1 MFLIA
6 FPLLL
11 IPFTLYNM
19 VAFLLNMPFSDT
31 VFTVPLPSNTQLAV
45 SLGNALVVIAML
57 LLYVEFL
64 KAARFA
70 SKAVMDHVLAL
81 VLFVGMACEF
91 ALVPKAQTPT
101 FLLLTVL
108 ALVDLIA
115 GVSVGNRTPAPSDIM
130 VEEHDQPAA

>member
-11 IPFTLYNM
+11 IPFALYNM

-31 VFTVPLPSNTQLAV
+31 VFTLPLPSHTRMAV
-45 SLGNALVVIAML
+45 SLGDTLVVVALL
-57 LLYVEFL
+57 LLYVEIL
-64 KAARFA
+64 KAARFG

-81 VLFVGMACEF
+81 ILFIGMACEF
-91 ALVPKAQTPT
+91 ALVPKAQTPA
-101 FLLLTVL
+101 FLFLTVI

-115 GVSVGNRTPAPSDIM
+115 GVSVGNRAPPAADI
-130 VEEHDQPAA
+130 VLEGPDQPAA

>member
-31 VFTVPLPSNTQLAV
+31 AFTVPLPSNTRMAV
-45 SLGNALVVIAML
+45 TLGDALLVISML
-57 LLYVEFL
+57 LLYVEML

-70 SKAVMDHVLAL
+70 SKGVMDHVLAL
-81 VLFVGMACEF
+81 VLVVGMACEF

-108 ALVDLIA
+108 ALVDLVA
-115 GVSVGNRTPAPSDIM
+115 GVSVGNRTPLPSDIM
-130 VEEHDQPAA
+130 VEEHDQPAV

>member
-11 IPFTLYNM
+11 IPFALYNM
-19 VAFLLNMPFSDT
+19 VAFLLNMPVGDT
-31 VFTVPLPSNTQLAV
+31 LFMIPLPSHTRMAV
-45 SLGNALVVIAML
+45 TFGDALVVLSML

-64 KAARFA
+64 KAARFR

-81 VLFVGMACEF
+81 ILFIGMAVEF
-91 ALVPKAQTPT
+91 ALVAKAQTPA
-101 FLLLTVL
+101 FLFITVL

-115 GVSVGNRTPAPSDIM
+115 GVSVGARERRSQIVLESQD
-130 VEEHDQPAA
+130 PAAV